1 MLPNSPRLLYLLHL
15 IAVAPLTLSAPP
27 LDPTGTVPDCGCYR
41 ATGDKDALFV
51 GHQFYD
57 FRNLNN
63 ETVGSDL
70 SPPPLIN
77 ASQDRGIEPITSPFF
92 DKAIF
97 GGYFTAANWLK
108 NASEDAP
115 ISMVNSQ
122 QNVYLDSPTHLTLRT
137 NRLPNF
143 QSTSNIESIENDY
156 FHASIR
162 IRARVNGAAGACA
175 GMFTYFSDKQES
187 DIEILTRD
195 GHSTMRATNQPGVDM
210 EGKVIPEASTQA
222 TVTGDSNGANGSWTE
237 WNEYQLDWLP
247 GHSEW
252 FVNGVS
258 NTNKSYGVPTE
269 PSNFQIKMWSDGSAW
284 TGNMTVGGVATLD
297 IEWIDLVYNRS
308 SDKAEQPCKTVC
320 KIDNIANDPTPKVAS
335 AATGTSVQMGTV
347 LSLIVTAFW
356 MATALLA

>member
-1 MLPNSPRLLYLLHL
+1 MLQTSRKLLYLLRL
-15 IAVAPLTLSAPP
+15 IAVAPLTFSA
-27 LDPTGTVPDCGCYR
+27 TVPNCECYR
-41 ATGDKDALFV
+41 VTGDNDALFL

-57 FRNLNN
+57 FRTLNK
-63 ETVGSDL
+63 EAVGSDFT
-70 SPPPLIN
+70 PPPLIN
-77 ASQDRGIEPITSPFF
+77 ASQDRGLEPPTSSFF
-92 DKAIF
+92 DKALF

-122 QNVYLDSPTHLTLRT
+122 QNVYLARDSPDSPTHLTLRT

-143 QSTSNIESIENDY
+143 QSTSNIESIENGY

-195 GHSTMRATNQPGVDM
+195 GHSTMRATNQPGVDT
-210 EGKVIPEASTQA
+210 EGKVIPEASTKA
-222 TVTGDSNGANGSWTE
+222 TVTRDSNETGGSWTD

-297 IEWIDLVYNRS
+297 IEWIDLAYNRS
-308 SDKAEQPCKTVC
+308 GDKTEQSCKTVC
-320 KIDNIANDPTPKVAS
+320 KIDNIANDPTPRAES
-335 AATGTSVQMGTV
+335 AATGIRVQTGTV

>member
-1 MLPNSPRLLYLLHL
+1 MSFETRL
-15 IAVAPLTLSAPP
+15 ARDSSA
-27 LDPTGTVPDCGCYR
+27 
-41 ATGDKDALFV
+41 
-51 GHQFYD
+51 
-57 FRNLNN
+57 
-63 ETVGSDL
+63 
-70 SPPPLIN
+70 
-77 ASQDRGIEPITSPFF
+77 
-92 DKAIF
+92 
-97 GGYFTAANWLK
+97 
-108 NASEDAP
+108 
-115 ISMVNSQ
+115 
-122 QNVYLDSPTHLTLRT
+122 SPTHLTLRT
-137 NRLPNF
+137 NRLPEF

-195 GHSTMRATNQPGVDM
+195 DHSTIRATNQPGVDE
-210 EGKVIPEASTQA
+210 EGKVIPEASTEA
-222 TVTGDSNGANGSWTE
+222 TVTGGSSGANGSWTE

-258 NTNKSYGVPTE
+258 NTNKSYGVPTQ

-308 SDKAEQPCKTVC
+308 GDKEEQPCKTVC
-320 KIDNIANDPTPKVAS
+320 NIDNIANDPTPRAVS
-335 AATGTSVQMGTV
+335 AAAGTNVQMGTV
-347 LSLIVTAFW
+347 LSLSVAAFW